1 MVETKGFFTGG
12 EGGFFSP
19 VTTDENNERYKKE
32 EKKSRLAQAETT
44 SEQDDFQSYIKAAG
58 IRYPRQLSP
67 TFMRMLK
74 ENYRDDKRDGF
85 FKDGQFI
92 NKAPEQNILQ
102 RTGTFLANIVSPP
115 AVAGTLEGKPTRFA
129 GQASPIVQRDRQAV
143 ERSVRQQT
151 GMQSNP
157 GSQRQTGVGVSAG
170 NLSRHSVGSSAS
182 QPSTTSGIN
191 RSQSRRSSRSISSSR
206 GQGKTSG
213 VSRGS
218 SRSNTG
224 SKSASRGAS
233 GSAGSRS
240 RGGTGPGRTSTSR
253 TASKASRSRTG
264 RSRSQ
269 CDIRTKIDI
278 NPLTNNNLIRDDL
291 ANVAYFVLEI
301 K

>member
-1 MVETKGFFTGG
+1 MRQNYKDVRKFLYERNPLQYQ
-12 EGGFFSP
+12 EGVPLSK
-19 VTTDENNERYKKE
+19 KKE
-32 EKKSRLAQAETT
+32 DE
-44 SEQDDFQSYIKAAG
+44 G
-58 IRYPRQLSP
+58 
-67 TFMRMLK
+67 
-74 ENYRDDKRDGF
+74 
-85 FKDGQFI
+85 
-92 NKAPEQNILQ
+92 NILQ
-102 RTGTFLANIVSPP
+102 RTGTFLANIFSSP

-129 GQASPIVQRDRQAV
+129 GQASPTVSKDSDT
-143 ERSVRQQT
+143 RS
-151 GMQSNP
+151 
-157 GSQRQTGVGVSAG
+157 
-170 NLSRHSVGSSAS
+170 SVTTSS
-182 QPSTTSGIN
+182 SGIN
-191 RSQSRRSSRSISSSR
+191 RSQSRRSGRSTSSSR
-206 GQGKTSG
+206 GG

-233 GSAGSRS
+233 GSVGSRS

-291 ANVAYFVLEI
+291 ANIAYFVREI

>member
-1 MVETKGFFTGG
+1 MVSQ
-12 EGGFFSP
+12 GFFSGSANQKKRMAGDSP
-19 VTTDENNERYKKE
+19 TGDIKLAENKVAQPLSEVGSPAYEKEVEGYIKIQKSDPYYRLKFDPEGYRINKFRDRVEDTPSFSEDVMRQNYEGVRKFLYERNPLQYQEGVPLSKKKE
-32 EKKSRLAQAETT
+32 DE
-44 SEQDDFQSYIKAAG
+44 G
-58 IRYPRQLSP
+58 
-67 TFMRMLK
+67 
-74 ENYRDDKRDGF
+74 
-85 FKDGQFI
+85 
-92 NKAPEQNILQ
+92 NILQ
-102 RTGTFLANIVSPP
+102 RTGTFLANMFSSP

-129 GQASPIVQRDRQAV
+129 GQASPTVSKDSDT
-143 ERSVRQQT
+143 RS
-151 GMQSNP
+151 
-157 GSQRQTGVGVSAG
+157 
-170 NLSRHSVGSSAS
+170 SVTTSS
-182 QPSTTSGIN
+182 SGIN
-191 RSQSRRSSRSISSSR
+191 RSQSRRSGRSTSSSR
-206 GQGKTSG
+206 GG

-233 GSAGSRS
+233 GSVGSRS

-291 ANVAYFVLEI
+291 ANIAYFVREI

>member
-1 MVETKGFFTGG
+1 MVSQ
-12 EGGFFSP
+12 GFFSGSANQKKRMAGDSP
-19 VTTDENNERYKKE
+19 TGDIKLVENKVAQPLSEVGSPAYEKEVQGYIKIQKSDPYYDLKFDPEGYRINKFRDRIEETPSFSEDVMRQNYEGVRKFLYERNPLQYQEGVPLSKKKE
-32 EKKSRLAQAETT
+32 DE
-44 SEQDDFQSYIKAAG
+44 G
-58 IRYPRQLSP
+58 
-67 TFMRMLK
+67 
-74 ENYRDDKRDGF
+74 
-85 FKDGQFI
+85 
-92 NKAPEQNILQ
+92 NILQ
-102 RTGTFLANIVSPP
+102 KTGTFLANIFSSP

-129 GQASPIVQRDRQAV
+129 GHASPTVSKDSDT
-143 ERSVRQQT
+143 RS
-151 GMQSNP
+151 
-157 GSQRQTGVGVSAG
+157 
-170 NLSRHSVGSSAS
+170 SV
-182 QPSTTSGIN
+182 TTSSSGMN
-191 RSQSRRSSRSISSSR
+191 RSQSRRSGRSTSSSR
-206 GQGKTSG
+206 GG

-291 ANVAYFVLEI
+291 ANVAYFVREI

>member
-1 MVETKGFFTGG
+1 MVSQ
-12 EGGFFSP
+12 GFFSGSANQKKRMAGDSP
-19 VTTDENNERYKKE
+19 TGDIKLAENKVAQPLSQIGSEAYEKEVQGYIQKQKSDPYYDLKYDEEGYRINKFRDRVEETPSFSEDVMRQNYPAVRQFLYERNPLQYQEGVPLSKKKE
-32 EKKSRLAQAETT
+32 DE
-44 SEQDDFQSYIKAAG
+44 G
-58 IRYPRQLSP
+58 
-67 TFMRMLK
+67 
-74 ENYRDDKRDGF
+74 
-85 FKDGQFI
+85 
-92 NKAPEQNILQ
+92 NILQ
-102 RTGTFLANIVSPP
+102 KTGTFLANIFSSP

-129 GQASPIVQRDRQAV
+129 GQASPTVSKDSDT
-143 ERSVRQQT
+143 RS
-151 GMQSNP
+151 
-157 GSQRQTGVGVSAG
+157 
-170 NLSRHSVGSSAS
+170 SVTTSS
-182 QPSTTSGIN
+182 SGIN
-191 RSQSRRSSRSISSSR
+191 RSQSRRSGRSTSSSR
-206 GQGKTSG
+206 GG

-233 GSAGSRS
+233 GSVGSRS

-291 ANVAYFVLEI
+291 ANIAYFVWEI

>member
-1 MVETKGFFTGG
+1 MVSQ
-12 EGGFFSP
+12 GFFSGSANQKKRMAGDSP
-19 VTTDENNERYKKE
+19 TGDIKLAGSNQVAQPLSEVGSPAYEKEVQGYIKIQKSDPYYDLKFDPEGYRINKFRDRIEETPSFSEDIMRQNYEGVRKFLYERNPLQYQEGVPLSKKKE
-32 EKKSRLAQAETT
+32 DE
-44 SEQDDFQSYIKAAG
+44 G
-58 IRYPRQLSP
+58 
-67 TFMRMLK
+67 
-74 ENYRDDKRDGF
+74 
-85 FKDGQFI
+85 
-92 NKAPEQNILQ
+92 NILQ
-102 RTGTFLANIVSPP
+102 KTGTFLANIVSPA

-129 GQASPIVQRDRQAV
+129 GQASPTVSKDSDT
-143 ERSVRQQT
+143 RS
-151 GMQSNP
+151 
-157 GSQRQTGVGVSAG
+157 
-170 NLSRHSVGSSAS
+170 SV
-182 QPSTTSGIN
+182 TTSSSGMN
-191 RSQSRRSSRSISSSR
+191 RSQSRRSGRSTSSSR
-206 GQGKTSG
+206 GG

-291 ANVAYFVLEI
+291 ANVAYFVREI